1 MGLRVL
7 QHIICKGK
15 VDIESYTTGDLKM
28 NRKDRIK
35 RKAASIL
42 LIALVIFTVTACSG
56 AGSTP
61 EKTITNMYDAV
72 SKSDEKAFTYTL
84 FPKSELEDII
94 ASSSCST
101 EEFWEL
107 QDECMQDVSIPDI
120 NGAITII
127 DKDPLD
133 EEELSDLEDDFEEY
147 FNVDIDIDEAYENVE
162 IEFVDSNGDTDN
174 EYIGDMYKTGGK
186 WYIFMDDFIYLL
198 MLSL

>member
-72 SKSDEKAFTYTL
+72 SKSDEKAYIYTL
-84 FPKSELEDII
+84 FPKSEVKNII
-94 ASSSCST
+94 AASSCPT
-101 EEFWEL
+101 EERYWEL
-107 QDECMQDVSIPDI
+107 QRECMEDVYVPDI
-120 NGAITII
+120 KGKITISN
-127 DKDPLD
+127 KDPLD
-133 EEELSDLEDDFEEY
+133 EEDLIEMEEELREDAK
-147 FNVDIDIDEAYENVE
+147 IDISIDEGYECVE
-162 IEFVDSNGDTDN
+162 IEFINENGDTDY
-174 EYIGDMYKTGGK
+174 EYIGDMYKSGGK
-186 WYIFMDDFIYLL
+186 WYIYPEIR
-198 MLSL
+198 ML